1 MTTKELASAASWES
15 QTPTPAE
22 VSPVASAAV
31 SRSPTLVDLP
41 RPEKVDD
48 VPPHPTAPAFANIS
62 HEHHLDLPHL
72 HLPHPHLPPHPHQHL
87 EQYFPPDNYESLDQ
101 IAQEKETAQQ
111 GADSEKGGTET
122 PAAGVDDYPD
132 GGLRAWLVVA
142 GAWSVS
148 FATWGYINSSSD
160 IAWIGAFQIA
170 AVLFTAVLAGKAFD
184 AGYVKYLMVA
194 GLLIYTAG
202 LFGLS
207 YANTYAEFFLAQ
219 GVACGL
225 ASGLLFLPACSAVSH
240 FFKKKRSLALG
251 FLATGSSLGG
261 VMFPSMTNKLLYTVR
276 AIRNLAKRS
285 LLAAGFIVVAL
296 LLFACFAITT
306 RLPPRKSGRIV
317 DFGVFKDIPFTTYTL
332 GSGFIWLGLYM
343 PIFYTEEYALYH
355 GIRQDIAFY
364 SLSILNAASLFGR
377 TIPNYFAD
385 SYGALTV
392 LIPSCTVSGIFIFCW
407 IAMVKSEAGL
417 ICFCIF
423 FGEWKKLRW
432 RVRKGKN
439 ADMKEPPTGFS
450 QGTFVSMLPASVA
463 SLTPNM
469 SEIGIRLAMNF
480 LFQSPFA
487 LTGTPMSG
495 GILALHSGQSGYTI
509 AACVAGAFVLLGT
522 TFIAL
527 ARSMVSKR
535 KGTPWV

>member
-148 FATWGYINSSSD
+148 FATWGYINSFGVLLTYTKTHQLAEYSSSD

-261 VMFPSMTNKLLYTVR
+261 VMFPSMTNKLLYTVGFGWAFR
-276 AIRNLAKRS
+276 IS
-285 LLAAGFIVVAL
+285 GFIVVAL

-343 PIFYTEEYALYH
+343 PIFYTEEYALHH

-423 FGEWKKLRW
+423 F
-432 RVRKGKN
+432 
-439 ADMKEPPTGFS
+439 GFS